1 MRPFEYHAPSTLSEA
16 VALLGRLEG
25 AVSLLAG
32 GTDLLVEVKG
42 RARRPDHLVD
52 IKHIPDLAGL
62 SWDPAA
68 GLRVGA
74 LTTVR
79 MVESSPIVA
88 LHYAGLAAAARS
100 LGSIQI
106 RNRATVA
113 GNICRASPSA
123 DTPPPL
129 IADGAAVRIAG
140 PNGERVVP
148 LESFFLGPGRSVLA
162 RDEILVEIAV
172 PPPAP
177 RTGKVYLKH
186 GRRLAME
193 LATVG
198 VAVALTLDPDGDTQ
212 EVRVVLG
219 AVAPTPIR
227 ARQAEAVLRG
237 RVVDASL
244 IAEAAEAAEA
254 ESRPISDVRSSAD
267 YRREMVRVL
276 TGRALRQAFDAAML
290 WRRQSVSLPLPGTIG
305 SEYARI
311 R

>member
-1 MRPFEYHAPSTLSEA
+1 MRAVETSPF
-16 VALLGRLEG
+16 VA
-25 AVSLLAG
+25 A
-32 GTDLLVEVKG
+32 
-42 RARRPDHLVD
+42 
-52 IKHIPDLAGL
+52 
-62 SWDPAA
+62 
-68 GLRVGA
+68 
-74 LTTVR
+74 
-79 MVESSPIVA
+79 
-88 LHYAGLAAAARS
+88 HYAGLAAAARS

-129 IADGAAVRIAG
+129 IADGATVRIAG
-140 PNGERVVP
+140 PAGERVVP
-148 LESFFLGPGRSVLA
+148 LEAFFTGPGRSVLA
-162 RDEILVEIAV
+162 RDEILVAIDV

-198 VAVALTLDPDGDTQ
+198 VAVALTLEPDGDGCR

-227 ARQAEAVLRG
+227 AREAEAVLRG
-237 RVVDASL
+237 RIPNAGL

-254 ESRPISDVRSSAD
+254 EARPISDVRSSAD

-276 TGRALRQAFDAAML
+276 AARAIRQALDACGRPTGAL
-290 WRRQSVSLPLPGTIG
+290 
-305 SEYARI
+305 A
-311 R
+311 

>member
-1 MRPFEYHAPSTLSEA
+1 MRPFEYHAPSTLTEA
-16 VALLGRLEG
+16 VALLGRLAG
-25 AVSLLAG
+25 VVSLLAG

-42 RARRPDHLVD
+42 RGRCPDHLVD
-52 IKHIPDLAGL
+52 IKRIPDLAGL

-68 GLRVGA
+68 GLRIGA

-79 MVESSPIVA
+79 TVETSPFVA
-88 LHYAGLAAAARS
+88 AHYAGLAAAARS

-129 IADGAAVRIAG
+129 IADGAAVRIIG
-140 PNGERVVP
+140 PLGERVVP
-148 LESFFLGPGRSVLA
+148 LEEFFTGPGRSVLA

-198 VAVALTLDPDGDTQ
+198 VAVALTLAPDGETQ

-219 AVAPTPIR
+219 AVASTPIR
-227 ARQAEAVLRG
+227 ARAAEALLRG

-254 ESRPISDVRSSAD
+254 EARPISDVRSSAD

-276 TGRALRQAFDAAML
+276 TARALRQALQAAML
-290 WRRQSVSLPLPGTIG
+290 WS
-305 SEYARI
+305 
-311 R
+311 